1 MTRFKGLGEMDAK
14 VLGQTTL
21 DPRKR
26 TLLKVQID
34 SNLDADKTFAELL
47 GKDPASRYQFIMEK
61 AAYAEADEL
70 DV

>member
-1 MTRFKGLGEMDAK
+1 M
-14 VLGQTTL
+14 
-21 DPRKR
+21 
-26 TLLKVQID
+26 QID

-47 GKDPASRYQFIMEK
+47 GKDPASRFRFIMEK